1 MERTN
6 DSMSAESM
14 IADSSLPDRS
24 ELKDNTSTAYAPYAP
39 DQAQAKRVIGFG

>member
-14 IADSSLPDRS
+14 ISDSSLPDRF
-24 ELKDNTSTAYAPYAP
+24 ELKDITSTARPI
-39 DQAQAKRVIGFG
+39 KRKPKG